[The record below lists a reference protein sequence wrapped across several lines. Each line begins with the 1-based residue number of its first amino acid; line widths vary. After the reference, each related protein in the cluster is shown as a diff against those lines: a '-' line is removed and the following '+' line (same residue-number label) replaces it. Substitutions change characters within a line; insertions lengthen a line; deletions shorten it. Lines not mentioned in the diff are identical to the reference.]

1 MSPWKVGRKD
11 SKGYP
16 IVRSD
21 TGKVV
26 GHSKTKAMAEASV
39 RARFAHTGGK

>member
-26 GHSKTKAMAEASV
+26 GHSETRKMAEKAV
-39 RARFAHTGGK
+39 KARYANYRGK